1 MYKNPSKSQYHIGN
15 DRPIP
20 DSAFNLSSY
29 VDGIYTEFDPK
40 AAPNGWADIQQTYKM
55 KLPQDKWS
63 DETKYHSNAASGLV
77 NSGIFSKDY
86 NYADSEV
93 VSKAFDLPES
103 GRSTYVDGIPTE
115 FKNQPKA

>member
-29 VDGIYTEFDPK
+29 VDGIYTEFDK
-40 AAPNGWADIQQTYKM
+40 VNAPNGWADIQQTYKM

-63 DETKYHSNAASGLV
+63 DETTYGSTAASGLV

-86 NYADSEV
+86 DQAVSEV
-93 VSKAFDLPES
+93 VSKAFNLPES
-103 GRSTYVDGIPTE
+103 GRSTYVDGIDTE
-115 FKNQPKA
+115 FRPKNG

>member
-63 DETKYHSNAASGLV
+63 NETKYGSNAASGLV

-93 VSKAFDLPES
+93 VSKAFNLPES
-103 GRSTYVDGIPTE
+103 GRSTYMDGENTQFPKQPT
-115 FKNQPKA
+115 A